1 MKAQSFTVRTL
12 KNQIAACLRLIALR
26 VKSAI
31 LKLIDLENQLEVAVQ
46 EQIKNAKVIIK
57 VDDMIA
63 VGKKGYIAKIEEG
76 NRQFLRA
83 SERTGYGHSKQV
95 LAFEI
100 TEDGIY
106 EIQDANF
113 GGKLR
118 RDYIKIQDG
127 EIIQRTQSLNS
138 LLASEESDD
147 LPELEGSRKQ
157 VDWAF
162 NIREKLIA
170 KFKKAGKEIPARI
183 YEETS
188 AKFYID
194 NRDRFQ

>member
-1 MKAQSFTVRTL
+1 M
-12 KNQIAACLRLIALR
+12 RLIALH

-31 LKLIDLENQLEVAVQ
+31 LKLVDLENQLEVAVQ
-46 EQIKNAKVIIK
+46 DQIKNVIIK
-57 VDDMIA
+57 VDNMIA
-63 VGKKGYIAKIEEG
+63 AGKKGYVAKIEG
-76 NRQFLRA
+76 GDRQFLRA
-83 SERTGYGHSKQV
+83 SEQTGYGYSRQV

-127 EIIQRTQSLNS
+127 EIIERTESLNS
-138 LLASEESDD
+138 LLASEESDK
-147 LPELEGSRKQ
+147 LPELEGSQKQ

-170 KFKKAGKEIPARI
+170 KCKKAGKEIPARI
-183 YEETS
+183 YQETS

-194 NRDRFQ
+194 NRDKF

>member
-1 MKAQSFTVRTL
+1 MKAKSFAVRTP
-12 KNQIAACLRLIALR
+12 KNQIAACLRLIALHVR
-26 VKSAI
+26 SAI

-46 EQIKNAKVIIK
+46 DQIKNVIIK
-57 VDDMIA
+57 VDNMIA
-63 VGKKGYIAKIEEG
+63 AGKKGYVAKIEG
-76 NRQFLRA
+76 GDRQFLRA
-83 SERTGYGHSKQV
+83 SEQTGYGYSRQV

-127 EIIQRTQSLNS
+127 GIIERTESLNS
-138 LLASEESDD
+138 LLASEESD
-147 LPELEGSRKQ
+147 LPELEGSQKQ
-157 VDWAF
+157 IDWAF
-162 NIREKLIA
+162 NIRERFIA
-170 KFKKAGKEIPARI
+170 KCKKAGKEIPARI
-183 YEETS
+183 YSEIS

-194 NRDRFQ
+194 NRDRF